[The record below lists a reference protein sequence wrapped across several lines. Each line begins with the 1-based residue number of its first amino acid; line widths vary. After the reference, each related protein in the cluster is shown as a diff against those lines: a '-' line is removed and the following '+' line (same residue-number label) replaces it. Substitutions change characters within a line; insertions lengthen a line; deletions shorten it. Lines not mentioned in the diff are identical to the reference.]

1 MRRALAAVEVAL
13 AAVAVLADLFLPSLV
28 LVAMAAVSLL
38 VRGERPVT
46 LGLRRLSRPRRDV
59 AEVLALTVGW
69 TVLQLAL
76 VMPVVEHLTGETQ
89 DVTQFEDLEGNVPML
104 LLLLL
109 LSWTLAAVGEEL
121 AFRGYLFTRAREA
134 LGPGRAALVGAVV
147 ISSVLF
153 GLIHTEQG
161 AVGVVLATID
171 GVFYAWLRIR
181 YDSLWASVLAHGT
194 TNTIGMV
201 AYFLVGPVAAL
212 W

>member
-38 VRGERPVT
+38 VRGDRPVT

-76 VMPVVEHLTGETQ
+76 FMPVVEHLTGETQ
-89 DVTQFEDLEGNVPML
+89 DVTQFEDLQGNVPML

-121 AFRGYLFTRAREA
+121 AFRGYLFARAREA
-134 LGPGRAALVGAVV
+134 LGPGRAALAGAVV
-147 ISSVLF
+147 ISAVLF

-181 YDSLWASVLAHGT
+181 YDSLWASVLSHGT

>member
-1 MRRALAAVEVAL
+1 
-13 AAVAVLADLFLPSLV
+13 
-28 LVAMAAVSLL
+28 
-38 VRGERPVT
+38 
-46 LGLRRLSRPRRDV
+46 
-59 AEVLALTVGW
+59 
-69 TVLQLAL
+69 
-76 VMPVVEHLTGETQ
+76 
-89 DVTQFEDLEGNVPML
+89 ML

-121 AFRGYLFTRAREA
+121 AFRGYLFVRAREA
-134 LGPGRAALVGAVV
+134 LGPGRPALVGAVLA
-147 ISSVLF
+147 SSVLF

-171 GVFYAWLRIR
+171 GMFYAWLRIR

>member
-38 VRGERPVT
+38 VRGDRPVT
-46 LGLRRLSRPRRDV
+46 LGLRRLSRPGRDV
-59 AEVLALTVGW
+59 AEVLAVTVGW

-89 DVTQFEDLEGNVPML
+89 DVSQFEDLEGNVPML

-121 AFRGYLFTRAREA
+121 AFRGYLFTRARQA
-134 LGPGRAALVGAVV
+134 LGPGRAALVGAVLA
-147 ISSVLF
+147 SSLLF

>member
-38 VRGERPVT
+38 VRGDRPVT

-69 TVLQLAL
+69 TVLQLAFF
-76 VMPVVEHLTGETQ
+76 MPVVEHLTGETQ

-134 LGPGRAALVGAVV
+134 LGPGRAALVGAVLA
-147 ISSVLF
+147 SSVLF

-181 YDSLWASVLAHGT
+181 
-194 TNTIGMV
+194 
-201 AYFLVGPVAAL
+201 
-212 W
+212 